1 MFVRYA
7 KEQRQDAGKGLRMGN
22 DTFEWGF
29 VFIAVV
35 LLITLS
41 LYVGYSVGVGTTS
54 TCKADNI
61 VMVKRCG
68 KKVMYE

>member
-1 MFVRYA
+1 M
-7 KEQRQDAGKGLRMGN
+7 KD
-22 DTFEWGF
+22 DIFEWGF

-35 LLITLS
+35 LLITLA
-41 LYVGYSVGVGTTS
+41 LYVGYSVGVGATS

-68 KKVMYE
+68 KKVVYE